1 MVRSAFL
8 SFRESMHAIGTK
20 RLSFVVVC
28 CVIAIGGFAV
38 AQDASPSAPSTNAES
53 SKPTGPSAEQI
64 SQWVQDLDSDRYIVR
79 RTATDKL
86 VTVGMP
92 AIGPLV
98 ELVPNASLEA
108 VTRSIRIL
116 LELAAS
122 NDYATGTAAFKALEK
137 LAEQRSTAAAR
148 RAQAALGSMAN
159 YRRDRAV
166 KYLKELG
173 AVFETNTVRGK
184 ALPSRSLPAIRF
196 GGEWKGT
203 REDLLQ
209 LQLIVDVDSQYVE
222 PMLINSKWL
231 IIFDGQKFDDEWL
244 KTASQLAGVQAIRIK
259 KTKITGD
266 GILHLRDLKDLEFI
280 DIFYNPLRPEAVDRL
295 STVCEYFQPSKSLKI
310 RLYGTELAQERVEQL
325 EKKFNVEID
334 FKKGAFLGISC
345 LQNQTPCRINYVGEG
360 SAAQLG
366 GLQIADVITK
376 YNGVAIKD
384 FDQLMQEIAK
394 NVAGDKVPVVINRL
408 GKQETK
414 HVVLGEWDL

>member
-28 CVIAIGGFAV
+28 CVIAVGGFAV
-38 AQDASPSAPSTNAES
+38 AQDVSPSAPSTNAES
-53 SKPTGPSAEQI
+53 SKPSAEQI

-159 YRRDRAV
+159 YRRA
-166 KYLKELG
+166 
-173 AVFETNTVRGK
+173 
-184 ALPSRSLPAIRF
+184 RS
-196 GGEWKGT
+196 G
-203 REDLLQ
+203 
-209 LQLIVDVDSQYVE
+209 DS
-222 PMLINSKWL
+222 
-231 IIFDGQKFDDEWL
+231 
-244 KTASQLAGVQAIRIK
+244 
-259 KTKITGD
+259 
-266 GILHLRDLKDLEFI
+266 
-280 DIFYNPLRPEAVDRL
+280 
-295 STVCEYFQPSKSLKI
+295 
-310 RLYGTELAQERVEQL
+310 
-325 EKKFNVEID
+325 
-334 FKKGAFLGISC
+334 
-345 LQNQTPCRINYVGEG
+345 
-360 SAAQLG
+360 
-366 GLQIADVITK
+366 
-376 YNGVAIKD
+376 
-384 FDQLMQEIAK
+384 
-394 NVAGDKVPVVINRL
+394 
-408 GKQETK
+408 
-414 HVVLGEWDL
+414 